1 MPNCELKTNKSL
13 SLIVAIQY
21 FLSAFLVIII
31 VSVIILSCVPPVSRD
46 ALTHHLAV
54 PKLYLMNG
62 EISEIPSILFSYY
75 PMNLDL
81 LYMIPLYFGNDIVP
95 KFIHF
100 AFALLTALLIYMYLK
115 KKLDTLFALIG
126 VLFFLSLPI
135 IVKLS
140 INVYV
145 DLGLIFFSTA
155 SIISLLK
162 WNESHFQIRYLV
174 LSGIFCG
181 LALGTKYNG
190 LLIFF
195 ILAVFIPIIYV
206 SQNKKR
212 FSDQCVNR
220 KNHSLKHQFGAIG
233 YAAVFGIVSML
244 VFSPWMIRNLN
255 WKGNPV
261 YPLYNNWFNSKP
273 SQSIDILEN
282 DVLKNS
288 NNEAV
293 ITAKQSSKRWSPI
306 ALRRIIYKE
315 TWLEI
320 ALIPIRI
327 FFQGQDDDPKY
338 FDGKLNP
345 FLFLLPIFAF
355 LHLKNDSQTLRF
367 EKKFFLLF
375 TILFIFYAY
384 FQIDMRIRYIAPVI
398 PPLVILSIMGLH
410 QIFKS
415 LTNRWKNLPQRT
427 VSLGL
432 LFISMVILAF
442 NLGYLGDLFTYV
454 RPFSYISGRIDRDSY
469 ITKYRPEYAA
479 LLYSNQNLPDSAKL
493 LGLFLG
499 NRRYYS
505 DRELVFG
512 NNQFRSIVKN
522 AASHAEILSAL
533 KGRGYTHILIRFD
546 LFNRWAALQFNAR
559 EKKFLDTFFK
569 KHVRLLIAHRGY
581 GLFQLSI

>member
-1 MPNCELKTNKSL
+1 MPNSELKTNKSSFL
-13 SLIVAIQY
+13 MIGVQY
-21 FLSAFLVIII
+21 FLLALLVIII
-31 VSVIILSCVPPVSRD
+31 ISVIILSCVPPVSRD

-62 EISEIPSILFSYY
+62 AISEIPSILFSYY

-100 AFALLTALLIYMYLK
+100 AFALLTAFLIYMYLK
-115 KKLDTLFALIG
+115 KKLDTQFALLG

-155 SIISLLK
+155 SILSLLK
-162 WNESHFQIRYLV
+162 WNERRFQIRYLV

-195 ILAVFIPIIYV
+195 ILAISIPIAYV
-206 SQNKKR
+206 SQSKKR
-212 FSDQCVNR
+212 LSDPSLIR
-220 KNHSLKHQFGAIG
+220 KNQSLKYQFGAIG
-233 YAAVFGIVSML
+233 YAAIFGIVSML
-244 VFSPWMIRNLN
+244 VFSPWMIRNLH

-261 YPLYNNWFNSKP
+261 YPLYNHWFSSK
-273 SQSIDILEN
+273 QSKAVSILEN
-282 DVLKNS
+282 DILKNS
-288 NNEAV
+288 NSEAV
-293 ITAKQSSKRWSPI
+293 ITTRQSSKRWSPI

-315 TWLEI
+315 TWPEI

-327 FFQGQDDDPKY
+327 FFHGQDDNPKY

-345 FLFLLPIFAF
+345 FLFFLPFFAF
-355 LHLKNDSQTLRF
+355 LRLKNDAQTLRF

-375 TILFIFYAY
+375 AILFILYAY
-384 FQIDMRIRYIAPVI
+384 FQIDMRIRYVAPVI
-398 PPLVILSIMGLH
+398 PPLIILSILGLH
-410 QIFKS
+410 QIYQWLIERCK
-415 LTNRWKNLPQRT
+415 KLPQWT
-427 VSLGL
+427 VSVGFVSFTL
-432 LFISMVILAF
+432 VIIAF
-442 NLGYLGDLFTYV
+442 NVGYLRDQFNHV
-454 RPFSYISGRIDRDSY
+454 KPFSYISGRIDRNAY

-479 LLYSNQNLPDSAKL
+479 LRYSNQNLPDSAKL

-505 DRELVFG
+505 DRELIFG
-512 NNQFRSIVKN
+512 NNQFRKVVKE
-522 AASHAEILSAL
+522 AASDGDILSAL
-533 KGRGYTHILIRFD
+533 RGRGFTHIFVRFD
-546 LFNRWAALQFNAR
+546 LFNKWAAVQFNAR
-559 EKKFLDTFFK
+559 EKTILDAFFK
-569 KHVRLLIAHRGY
+569 KNVRLLIAKGGY
-581 GLFQLSI
+581 GLFQLAT

>member
-1 MPNCELKTNKSL
+1 MPNCELKTNKSS
-13 SLIVAIQY
+13 SLIVAVQY

-206 SQNKKR
+206 SQSKKR

-512 NNQFRSIVKN
+512 NNQFRSIVKK

>member
-1 MPNCELKTNKSL
+1 MPNCELKTNKSS
-13 SLIVAIQY
+13 SLIVAVQY

-206 SQNKKR
+206 SQSKKR

-432 LFISMVILAF
+432 LFISIVILAF

-469 ITKYRPEYAA
+469 ITKYRPEYVA

>member
-206 SQNKKR
+206 SQSKKR

-469 ITKYRPEYAA
+469 ITKYRPEYVA

-512 NNQFRSIVKN
+512 NNQFRSMVKE